1 MEIARTQREN
11 YLELSVEGRLDGY
24 WAQHVAASVGE
35 VLREGTHAVRLNLSK
50 LSYISSAGIG
60 VLVDLYK
67 QFQAVNGSFAVI
79 EPSRAVQ
86 KVLQMVGLA
95 AILMGGETPPAAPP
109 AKEAVRREA
118 GGAVFEIHELAPG
131 AQLTCRVVG
140 HPERLAGAGFSAE
153 DCHALAVTQN
163 RLALGLG
170 AFGEGFDGCRDRCG
184 EFLFVAGCAA
194 CQPTDGTNFP
204 DYMLGSGTFVPHLTA
219 LYGLCCEGEFATLVR
234 FESVTANDPL
244 PLSLILETCLEISGA
259 QTAGIVMLAESA
271 GLMGA
276 TLKRPPV
283 QPGRLF
289 AYPEIRQWLSF
300 SPERSFPHS
309 LALIAGVAS
318 NAPGVELQRFVR
330 PLAKRATA
338 VGHFHAAAFGYR
350 PLQKGKVEIKSA
362 VTSLFEAG
370 GLQGVLH
377 LLADDREIAREIAG
391 GGESEVLRGACWVS
405 PVVSQVVSPAR
416 AVSREGVAA

>member
-1 MEIARTQREN
+1 MEIARIQREN
-11 YLELSVEGRLDGY
+11 YLELSVEGRMDGY
-24 WAQHVAASVGE
+24 WAQHVATSVGE
-35 VLREGTHAVRLNLSK
+35 VLREGTHAVRINLSK
-50 LSYISSAGIG
+50 TAYISSAGIG

-67 QFQAVNGSFAVI
+67 QFQAVNGSFVVI
-79 EPSRAVQ
+79 EPSRAVERI
-86 KVLQMVGLA
+86 LQMVGLA
-95 AILMGGETPPAAPP
+95 PMLTGGGAPLATPAAP
-109 AKEAVRREA
+109 KEFVRREQ
-118 GGAVFEIHELAPG
+118 GGMVLEIHELAPG

-140 HPERLAGAGFSAE
+140 RPERLAGAGFSAE
-153 DCHALAVTQN
+153 DCHALAVTPQV
-163 RLALGLG
+163 LALGLG

-184 EFLFVAGCAA
+184 EFLCVAGGAA

-204 DYMLGSGTFVPHLTA
+204 DYMLASGTFVPHLTA
-219 LYGLCCEGEFATLVR
+219 LYGLCCEGEFSTLVR

-244 PLSLILETCLEISGA
+244 ALSLILQACLEISGA

-300 SPERSFPHS
+300 SPERSFRHS

-318 NAPGVELQRFVR
+318 SAPPAELRPLVR
-330 PLAKRATA
+330 PLAGPATA
-338 VGHFHAAAFGYR
+338 AGHFHAAAFGYR
-350 PLQKGKVEIKSA
+350 PLQKGKVEIQST
-362 VTSLFEAG
+362 VTSLFAAG
-370 GLQGVLH
+370 GLQGVVH
-377 LLADDREIAREIAG
+377 LLADDREIVREIAREMAG

-405 PVVSQVVSPAR
+405 PVSE
-416 AVSREGVAA
+416 VSRQEVAA